1 MNAKVAKTESAFGVL
16 SRRSEGVCCRMFLRP
31 LLNLIESMKDLTQVI
46 AVLITGVNRLIVE
59 IRDLRKVIQM
69 RKPGLVFSK
78 MISEGM
84 NGMSK
89 FALILPPPG
98 AADVVTR
105 EVVYS
110 INDGAPVTL
119 TLPGTA
125 RETEPFEAEEGQVV
139 TGTLVDIDDA
149 NPANRSEP
157 RTFNLSL
164 ADTLAPPQP
173 GEVGVRMTEDGPAP
187 TPTPTPT
194 PEPTPQP

>member
-1 MNAKVAKTESAFGVL
+1 M
-16 SRRSEGVCCRMFLRP
+16 RCRMFLLRP
-31 LLNLIESMKDLTQVI
+31 IINLTESIQNLTRAIVVLIEDIRKLVI
-46 AVLITGVNRLIVE
+46 E
-59 IRDLRKVIQM
+59 IHGLRNVIQL

-84 NGMSK
+84 NGMSR
-89 FALILPPPG
+89 FALVLPEPG
-98 AADVVTR
+98 APDVVSR

-173 GEVGVRMTEDGPAP
+173 GEVGVRMTEDGPM
-187 TPTPTPT
+187 
-194 PEPTPQP
+194 PTPQP